1 VCVASFLF
9 QFALSNDCDWYSSV
23 CACVC
28 VPLHILC
35 MFVYV
40 PAQTFQL
47 LRMLNLH
54 C

>member
-1 VCVASFLF
+1 MCVASFLF
-9 QFALSNDCDWYSSV
+9 QFALSNDCDWHSS
-23 CACVC
+23 VC

-47 LRMLNLH
+47 LRMLNLR